1 MSIFFIFFIGLFFG
15 SFLNVLIDRLPR
27 NEKITGRSYC
37 ENCKKTLT
45 WKDLI
50 PVISFVYLRG
60 KCRYCKKTLSY
71 QYPLL
76 EILTGA
82 LFVFTFNFA
91 LNGSVLNFNHSFLNI
106 VITEYFIFSLF
117 CYLFIISS
125 FIVIFF
131 ADLKYGIIPD
141 KVLVP
146 AILVTFIYLLI
157 APSLSQTS
165 YSGLMHPIII
175 NFLSAL
181 GAFIFFLAIFILTR
195 GRGMGFGDVKL
206 VFFLG
211 LVLGFPGTPLALYIA
226 FLTGGLVGI
235 ILILWKKKSL
245 KLAVPFGPFLI
256 MGALISFFFSEN
268 IIPKILP
275 FFY

>member
-37 ENCKKTLT
+37 ENCKKTLA

-71 QYPLL
+71 QYPIL

-82 LFVFTFNFA
+82 LFVFTFNFS
-91 LNGSVLNFNHSFLNI
+91 LNGSVLSFNYSYLNI
-106 VITEYFIFSLF
+106 VITEFFIFSLF
-117 CYLFIISS
+117 YYLFTVSS

-141 KVLVP
+141 KMLFPAVLV
-146 AILVTFIYLLI
+146 AFVYLL
-157 APSLSQTS
+157 ASPFLSQTS
-165 YSGLMHPIII
+165 FQGLMHPIVI
-175 NFLSAL
+175 NFLSAI
-181 GAFIFFLAIFILTR
+181 GAFLFFLAIFILTR
-195 GRGMGFGDVKL
+195 GKGMGFGDVKL
-206 VFFLG
+206 AFLLG
-211 LVLGFPGTPLALYIA
+211 LILGFPGTPLALYIA

-256 MGALISFFFSEN
+256 IGALISFFFSEN

-275 FFY
+275 LFY

>member
-1 MSIFFIFFIGLFFG
+1 MEI
-15 SFLNVLIDRLPR
+15 
-27 NEKITGRSYC
+27 ITGVMF
-37 ENCKKTLT
+37 
-45 WKDLI
+45 I
-50 PVISFVYLRG
+50 
-60 KCRYCKKTLSY
+60 
-71 QYPLL
+71 
-76 EILTGA
+76 
-82 LFVFTFNFA
+82 FTFNFS
-91 LNGSVLNFNHSFLNI
+91 LNASVFNFNHTYLNL
-106 VITEYFIFSLF
+106 VISEFFIFSLF
-117 CYLFIISS
+117 YYLFVISS

-146 AILVTFIYLLI
+146 AVLVTFIYLLV
-157 APSLSQTS
+157 APSLSQTT
-165 YSGLMHPIII
+165 YLGLTHPIIL

-181 GAFIFFLAIFILTR
+181 GAFIFFLAIFLLTR
-195 GRGMGFGDVKL
+195 GKGMGFGDVKL

-211 LVLGFPGTPLALYIA
+211 LVLGFPSTPLALYIA

-256 MGALISFFFSEN
+256 MGALISFYFSED

-275 FFY
+275 LFY